1 MESVLRQPSFWT
13 LESRDMFFDFGVGEV
28 FGLALL
34 AIILVGPERLPN
46 LAADAAKL
54 VKKIK
59 TLSQTA
65 TSELRQNLGP
75 GFEDLQ
81 PKDLNPKT
89 FVKKQI
95 SELLDED
102 NPKAKANTSK
112 AMIDPDLL

>member
-1 MESVLRQPSFWT
+1 
-13 LESRDMFFDFGVGEV
+13 MFFDIGLGEI
-28 FGLALL
+28 FGLAVL
-34 AIILVGPERLPN
+34 AMFLVGPERLPKV
-46 LAADAAKL
+46 AGEAAKW
-54 VKKIK
+54 VKKIRE
-59 TLSQTA
+59 LANSA
-65 TSELRQNLGP
+65 TSELKENLGP